1 MSIWDDDVGMAD
13 YSALRPASGAW
24 QDVGGA
30 RQRTEA
36 LYESMRDPDQKTGL
50 AGIGQALE
58 ELNTT
63 MNPEEEKDTQEQ
75 DVDALLEVLAASGAT
90 QEPDVSGGASQ
101 IESSASDRQPGME
114 EYSPGILRSM
124 LDEVTP
130 KDEESIAGGGP
141 EYTDSSV
148 GESAM
153 QIGLHAAA
161 APETAVLMGDGVQ
174 KVRRALG
181 NKTANSVTQ
190 MLKDA
195 KKNPALKKQILKKI
209 AMRGAMAFTGPV
221 GWAILAADLGY
232 NAAKY
237 GSEAGWF
244 GEGDPI
250 GDFED
255 TVGGGLRGAWDWI
268 KGDGEV
274 GRNTKADGGRIHLNT
289 GGILPWTQAMSS
301 DYANQYYNQFSGPN
315 YESIAP
321 VSAIPTTGTTPTDPG
336 NIPSNIGTPV
346 GGEIIRGGGLA
357 QQRGSGPE
365 DRGTWEQRFSPEHQY
380 NRPGVHQGV
389 AYGFNDD
396 GELVAT
402 HVPRNM
408 TSMSVGDPA
417 PAFLGGPLNM
427 AAAGLGWLKDQIERR
442 FIPEGV
448 KEAFQ
453 KEEQQQ
459 ESAMQEA
466 ARDLGGTVDPK
477 AVEQALI
484 SSSASGGTGTKSYH
498 TNQRLEAMKREQ
510 ERFNQQNAAQGLA
523 MTRPGDVY
531 STRSYSKKERK
542 KNSERAGDGRGTGG
556 GGRKDREA
564 GRKAKDRKTGGGW
577 CFHPDTLVQMADGSE
592 QKINTIK
599 IGDQTKGGE
608 VTGVVQFKPLDEM
621 HDYKGVIVAGSH
633 FVKEDGR
640 FIPVSESFEAVKVD
654 IIPTVYSLDT
664 TDRRIWIK
672 DIEFADFNGDGIVKE
687 FMYNA
692 GFNLA
697 GLQNEVLRQVE
708 ERLI

>member
-315 YESIAP
+315 YGSIAP
-321 VSAIPTTGTTPTDPG
+321 IDPVSAVPTTGTTPTDPG
-336 NIPSNIGTPV
+336 NIPSNIAP
-346 GGEIIRGGGLA
+346 IPASA
-357 QQRGSGPE
+357 QQALRAAQGRGPE
-365 DRGTWEQRFSPEHQY
+365 DRGTWDQRFGQDNQY
-380 NRPGVHQGV
+380 NRPGVHQGI
-389 AYGFNDD
+389 AYESDDD
-396 GELVAT
+396 GVLRVS
-402 HVPRNM
+402 HVPNSLENVFSLEDEAHPFLQGVYDVGQLVPRT
-408 TSMSVGDPA
+408 TS
-417 PAFLGGPLNM
+417 FLADL
-427 AAAGLGWLKDQIERR
+427 LGFGKDKDD
-442 FIPEGV
+442 
-448 KEAFQ
+448 KEA
-453 KEEQQQ
+453 
-459 ESAMQEA
+459 
-466 ARDLGGTVDPK
+466 K
-477 AVEQALI
+477 AVEQAALQKELQAQRAI
-484 SSSASGGTGTKSYH
+484 EDQIEQNRIASALAAQQELAAINSGGDGSDNDNTTQTSTSTGSGGSPSAGGVSLGTSLH
-498 TNQRLEAMKREQ
+498 GGNQ
-510 ERFNQQNAAQGLA
+510 
-523 MTRPGDVY
+523 Y
-531 STRSYSKKERK
+531 S
-542 KNSERAGDGRGTGG
+542 GG
-556 GGRKDREA
+556 GG
-564 GRKAKDRKTGGGW
+564 GGGW
-577 CFHPDTLVQMADGSE
+577 RDRDRTGDNRIGCFVKGTMIQMADGTE
-592 QKINTIK
+592 KEITTIEV
-599 IGDQTKGGE
+599 GEETKGGQ
-608 VTGVVQFKPLDEM
+608 VQAKMEFLPERIY
-621 HDYKGVIVAGSH
+621 DYKGVKVSGSH
-633 FVKEDGR
+633 WVIEDNQ
-640 FIPVSESFEAVKVD
+640 FIEVENSKHGVLTDRLE
-654 IIPTVYSLDT
+654 TVYCFKTSDN
-664 TDRRIWIK
+664 RIWIK
-672 DIEFADFNGDGIVKE
+672 DIEFGDFETGSDADWEPHFEMVKQKLNKE
-687 FMYNA
+687 
-692 GFNLA
+692 
-697 GLQNEVLRQVE
+697 LRE
-708 ERLI
+708 KRL